1 MRYVNF
7 PDAFWIVTYPLK
19 NDDTISEI
27 MIKSDLKEF
36 IKMVS
41 NSELTFDEIYGIYGK
56 GQNAKAKSDA
66 QALLKQL
73 EKGEISPYGIKD
85 E

>member
-7 PDAFWIVTYPLK
+7 PDIFWVITYPIKDDDAVSDIMFKSNLK
-19 NDDTISEI
+19 D
-27 MIKSDLKEF
+27 F
-36 IKMVS
+36 IKMMS
-41 NSELTFDEIYGIYGK
+41 SSELTFDEIYGIYGK

-73 EKGEISPYGIKD
+73 EKGEISSYGSNN

>member
-7 PDAFWIVTYPLK
+7 PDIFWVVTYPIK
-19 NDDTISEI
+19 ESDSISEI
-27 MIKSDLKEF
+27 MFKSNLKDF
-36 IKMVS
+36 IKMMS
-41 NSELTFDEIYGIYGK
+41 SSELTFDEIYGIYGK

-73 EKGEISPYGIKD
+73 EKGEISLYGNSD

>member
-7 PDAFWIVTYPLK
+7 PDIFWVVTYPIK
-19 NDDTISEI
+19 EGDSISEI
-27 MIKSDLKEF
+27 MFKSNLKDF
-36 IKMVS
+36 IKMMS
-41 NSELTFDEIYGIYGK
+41 SSELTFDEIYGIYGK

-73 EKGEISPYGIKD
+73 EKGEISLYGNSD